1 MWTGYRADEDTTD
14 SITMLLLLGA
24 LVPLLRTMKSDTAE
38 IVNDIYCWLMRMLS
52 HRKAY
57 PIERF

>member
-24 LVPLLRTMKSDTAE
+24 LVPLLRTMTAE
-38 IVNDIYCWLMRMLS
+38 IVSALKKALS
-52 HRKAY
+52 TRATKLG
-57 PIERF
+57 IITIKIIKVK

>member
-24 LVPLLRTMKSDTAE
+24 LVPLLKTMKSDTAE
-38 IVNDIYCWLMRMLS
+38 IVNDIY
-52 HRKAY
+52 
-57 PIERF
+57 